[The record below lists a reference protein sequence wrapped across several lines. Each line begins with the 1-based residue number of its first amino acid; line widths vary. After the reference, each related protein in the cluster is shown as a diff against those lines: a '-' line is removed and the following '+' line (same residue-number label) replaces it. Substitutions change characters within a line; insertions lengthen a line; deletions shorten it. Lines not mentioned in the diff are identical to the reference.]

1 MNSQYR
7 IRKITTICAVYKFF
21 GDLKNMGKTNS
32 ILYVIAY
39 KNFQDE
45 EYFETKKIFEKNEY
59 KTKVSSSIIGE
70 GQGKLGSSVNIEL
83 LFSEVDAME
92 FDAIIFVGGLG
103 SIALWD
109 DWRAQGLAKLFLD
122 NKKIVAGIGS
132 GVVIMANA
140 GILKN
145 IDAACQP
152 ADESHVR
159 HGGANISAE
168 KITVSGNIITAEG
181 PKSAKEFANSLIDA
195 LKN

>member
-1 MNSQYR
+1 ME
-7 IRKITTICAVYKFF
+7 
-21 GDLKNMGKTNS
+21 KTNN
-32 ILYVIAY
+32 ILYVMAY

-45 EYFETKKIFEKNEY
+45 EYFETKKIFENNGY
-59 KTKVSSSIIGE
+59 KTKISSSIIGE

-83 LFSEVDAME
+83 LFSEVDTVN

-103 SIALWD
+103 CITLWD
-109 DWRAQGLAKLFLD
+109 DWRAQGLAKLFLE

-145 IDAACQP
+145 IKATCST

-159 HGGANISAE
+159 HGEADIVGDNVV
-168 KITVSGNIITAEG
+168 ITGNIITAEG
-181 PKSAKEFANSLIDA
+181 SKSAKEFANTLINV
-195 LKN
+195 LKNNN

>member
-1 MNSQYR
+1 ME
-7 IRKITTICAVYKFF
+7 
-21 GDLKNMGKTNS
+21 KTNN
-32 ILYVIAY
+32 ILYVMAY

-45 EYFETKKIFEKNEY
+45 EYFETKKIFENNGY
-59 KTKVSSSIIGE
+59 KTKISSSIIGE
-70 GQGKLGSSVNIEL
+70 VQGKLGSSVNIEL
-83 LFSEVDAME
+83 LFSEVDTVN

-103 SIALWD
+103 CITLWD
-109 DWRAQGLAKLFLD
+109 DWRAQGLAKLFLE

-145 IDAACQP
+145 IKATCST

-159 HGGANISAE
+159 HGEADIVGDNVVI
-168 KITVSGNIITAEG
+168 SGNIITAEG
-181 PKSAKEFANSLIDA
+181 SKSAKEFANTLINV

>member
-1 MNSQYR
+1 ME
-7 IRKITTICAVYKFF
+7 
-21 GDLKNMGKTNS
+21 KTNN

-45 EYFETKKIFEKNEY
+45 EYFETKKIFENNGY
-59 KTKVSSSIIGE
+59 KIKISSSIIGE

-83 LFSEVDAME
+83 LFSEVDTVN

-103 SIALWD
+103 CITLWD
-109 DWRAQGLAKLFLD
+109 DWRAQGLAKLFLE

-145 IDAACQP
+145 IKATCST

-159 HGGANISAE
+159 HGEADIVGDNVVI
-168 KITVSGNIITAEG
+168 SGNIITAEG
-181 PKSAKEFANSLIDA
+181 SKSAKEFANTLINV

>member
-1 MNSQYR
+1 ME
-7 IRKITTICAVYKFF
+7 
-21 GDLKNMGKTNS
+21 KTNN

-45 EYFETKKIFEKNEY
+45 EYFETKKIFENGGY
-59 KTKVSSSIIGE
+59 KTKISSSIIGE

-83 LFSEVDAME
+83 LFSEVDAVD
-92 FDAIIFVGGLG
+92 FDAIVFIGGLG

-109 DWRAQGLAKLFLD
+109 DWRAQGLSKLFLE

-145 IDAACQP
+145 IKATCLS

-159 HGGANISAE
+159 HGEADIVGGSVV
-168 KITVSGNIITAEG
+168 VSGNIITADG
-181 PKSAKEFANSLIDA
+181 PKSAKEFANTLINV

>member
-1 MNSQYR
+1 ME
-7 IRKITTICAVYKFF
+7 
-21 GDLKNMGKTNS
+21 KTNN

-45 EYFETKKIFEKNEY
+45 EYFETKKIFENSGY
-59 KTKVSSSIIGE
+59 KTTISSSIIGE

-83 LFSEVDAME
+83 LFSEVDTVN

-103 SIALWD
+103 CITLWD
-109 DWRAQGLAKLFLD
+109 DWRAQGLAKLFLE

-145 IDAACQP
+145 IKAACST

-159 HGGANISAE
+159 HGEADIVGDNVVI
-168 KITVSGNIITAEG
+168 SGNIITAEG
-181 PKSAKEFANSLIDA
+181 SKSAKEFANTLINV
-195 LKN
+195 LKNNN

>member
-1 MNSQYR
+1 ME
-7 IRKITTICAVYKFF
+7 
-21 GDLKNMGKTNS
+21 KTNN
-32 ILYVIAY
+32 ILYVMAY

-45 EYFETKKIFEKNEY
+45 EYFETKKIFENNGY
-59 KTKVSSSIIGE
+59 KIKISSSIIGE

-83 LFSEVDAME
+83 LFSEVDTVN

-103 SIALWD
+103 CITLWD
-109 DWRAQGLAKLFLD
+109 DWRAQGLAKLFLE

-145 IDAACQP
+145 IKATCST

-159 HGGANISAE
+159 HGEADIVGDNVVI
-168 KITVSGNIITAEG
+168 SGNIITAEG
-181 PKSAKEFANSLIDA
+181 SKSAKEFANTLINV
-195 LKN
+195 LKNNN

>member
-1 MNSQYR
+1 ME
-7 IRKITTICAVYKFF
+7 
-21 GDLKNMGKTNS
+21 KTNN
-32 ILYVIAY
+32 ILYVMAY

-45 EYFETKKIFEKNEY
+45 EYFETKKIFENNGY
-59 KTKVSSSIIGE
+59 KTKISSSIIGK

-83 LFSEVDAME
+83 LFSEVDTVN

-103 SIALWD
+103 CITLWD
-109 DWRAQGLAKLFLD
+109 DWRAQGLAKLFLE

-145 IDAACQP
+145 IKATCST

-159 HGGANISAE
+159 HGEADIVGDNVV
-168 KITVSGNIITAEG
+168 VSGNIITANG
-181 PKSAKEFANSLIDA
+181 PKSAKEFANTLINI